1 MDKQKKQNLLTA
13 IIIILVIALI
23 MMLGSIIYEEK
34 INMSKQPIKDT
45 SAPVQN
51 EEEKDNIEDKD
62 GMPLEDEN
70 SKDTDTT
77 EEPKEQPEEYVGEE
91 ENNSQKE
98 TTQSNDEKAINLVKK
113 EWGNDDTVTFSI
125 EKKDGTKYRIAVRN
139 SSTTVLQWYEVDT
152 ETWQVSEY

>member
-1 MDKQKKQNLLTA
+1 MKEQKKQNLLTA
-13 IIIILVIALI
+13 IIIVLVIALI
-23 MMLGSIIYEEK
+23 MMIGSIVYEEK

-45 SAPVQN
+45 SVPVQN
-51 EEEKDNIEDKD
+51 EEDKDNIEDNEEL
-62 GMPLEDEN
+62 PVEDE
-70 SKDTDTT
+70 KTEDMT
-77 EEPKEQPEEYVGEE
+77 EEPEEQPDEYVGEE

-98 TTQSNDEKAINLVKK
+98 TSQSNDEKAIDLVKE
-113 EWGNDDTVTFSI
+113 EWGNDDTVTFNI

>member
-1 MDKQKKQNLLTA
+1 MKEQKKQNLLTA

-23 MMLGSIIYEEK
+23 MMIGSIVYEEK

-45 SAPVQN
+45 SAPAQN
-51 EEEKDNIEDKD
+51 EEEKEDKEEIS
-62 GMPLEDEN
+62 GEN
-70 SKDTDTT
+70 ESLKDTT
-77 EEPKEQPEEYVGEE
+77 EEPQKQPDEYVGEE
-91 ENNSQKE
+91 ENNLQKE
-98 TTQSNDEKAINLVKK
+98 TSQSNEEKAINLVKK

-125 EKKDGTKYRIAVRN
+125 EEKDGTKYRIAVRN